1 MKNLNDLTIKEYN
14 DYATLL
20 DEGKADGNVDIFSI
34 MEIFGIKNP
43 DKLNYND
50 FQEKW
55 DKIKS
60 MSLSLD
66 RPKTI
71 YNINGRLFKPQLKV
85 LNLTAGQ
92 FIDLQ
97 NYLKNYKLHQVLSV
111 FMMPTKKNIFG
122 KEKSLKYGDYD
133 VIEVQDYLYNNMK
146 IGEANELAAFFL
158 QISIT
163 LLKIMNNFS
172 EMKLWRMIKKK
183 QKSKKMQIMM

>member
-60 MSLSLD
+60 MSLSLG

-71 YNINGRLFKPQLKV
+71 YNINGRWFKPQ
-85 LNLTAGQ
+85 
-92 FIDLQ
+92 
-97 NYLKNYKLHQVLSV
+97 
-111 FMMPTKKNIFG
+111 
-122 KEKSLKYGDYD
+122 
-133 VIEVQDYLYNNMK
+133 
-146 IGEANELAAFFL
+146 
-158 QISIT
+158 
-163 LLKIMNNFS
+163 
-172 EMKLWRMIKKK
+172 
-183 QKSKKMQIMM
+183 

>member
-1 MKNLNDLTIKEYN
+1 MKDDVADENSKEILTHSNNLIYKKMKNLNDLTIKEYN

-34 MEIFGIKNP
+34 MEIFDIKNP
-43 DKLNYND
+43 DKLNFND

-60 MSLSLD
+60 MSLSLGK
-66 RPKTI
+66 PKTI
-71 YNINGRLFKPQLKV
+71 YNINGRWFKPQLKV

-111 FMMPTKKNIFG
+111 FMMPTKKNIFFVFPS
-122 KEKSLKYGDYD
+122 KLLFAFVFSFHSFSFVL
-133 VIEVQDYLYNNMK
+133 
-146 IGEANELAAFFL
+146 FFL
-158 QISIT
+158 
-163 LLKIMNNFS
+163 LLLPM
-172 EMKLWRMIKKK
+172 L
-183 QKSKKMQIMM
+183 